1 MEGIHKDNLHH
12 AYLLLGSREDNITR
26 ILGLIGELSGGISNN
41 PDFLKIEVDTFRIAD
56 ARTLKAFT
64 AEKSFTE
71 NARKFIVLSARH
83 FLEEAQNTL
92 LKVFEEP
99 SPGIHF
105 FILAENTQ
113 GILPTLLS
121 RMYTVGVPAK
131 RTTHA
136 QEFLAMDLA
145 MRFEYIKG
153 ILTETDEDDL
163 VSDSP
168 RTKALNLL
176 NDLEETLYVRFLD
189 GASIEPGVFG
199 HIFKVRENL
208 RQSGSA
214 PKMLIESVALA
225 IPVKI

>member
-12 AYLLLGSREDNITR
+12 AYLLLGSREENITR
-26 ILGLIGELSGGISNN
+26 ILELIGELSGGVSNN

-64 AEKSFTE
+64 SEKSFTE
-71 NARKFIVLSARH
+71 NTRKFLVLSARH

-99 SPGIHF
+99 SPGMHF

-121 RMYTVGVPAK
+121 RVYTVGVPAK
-131 RTTHA
+131 STTHA
-136 QEFLAMDLA
+136 QEFLAMTLPL
-145 MRFEYIKG
+145 RFEYIKG
-153 ILTETDEDDL
+153 LLADIDEEDL
-163 VSDSP
+163 SSDSP
-168 RTKALNLL
+168 RTRALDFL
-176 NDLEETLYVRFLD
+176 NDLEETLYERFIN
-189 GASIEPGVFG
+189 GESIQSGIFE

-214 PKMLIESVALA
+214 PKMLIESMALA
-225 IPVKI
+225 IPAKI

>member
-12 AYLLLGSREDNITR
+12 AYLLLGSREENITR
-26 ILGLIGELSGGISNN
+26 ILELVGELSGGISNN

-64 AEKSFTE
+64 LEKSFNEDT
-71 NARKFIVLSARH
+71 RKFLVLSARH

-99 SPGIHF
+99 SPGMHF

-131 RTTHA
+131 STTHA
-136 QEFLAMDLA
+136 QEFLAMTLPL
-145 MRFEYIKG
+145 RFEYIKNLL
-153 ILTETDEDDL
+153 IDTDEDDMT
-163 VSDSP
+163 SDSP
-168 RTKALNLL
+168 RTKALDFL
-176 NDLEETLYVRFLD
+176 NDLEETLYARFL
-189 GASIEPGVFG
+189 AGVPVEARIFE
-199 HIFKVRENL
+199 HLFKVRENL